1 MLSFWNFTLFLSS
14 LLTRRLM
21 KLLSLFRIEREMMMI
36 TFATEISLL
45 NFHYSTYV
53 SHIHTHSRLNMY
65 RKINILIVFIS
76 QLTAALMIL
85 DSLLFFIEMFYF
97 HSQQLFLQFFVFFI
111 CRVYKSPY
119 CYVRCRDGVTIFVV
133 GHSTYILQHFVGSIK
148 IAQYCLS
155 KVSRS
160 RIIFYIFDFFF

>member
-14 LLTRRLM
+14 LLTRCLM

-85 DSLLFFIEMFYF
+85 DSLLFLLKCFIFILNNYF
-97 HSQQLFLQFFVFFI
+97 CSSSSSSIVVSTNRRTAMCDVETALPFLLLDI
-111 CRVYKSPY
+111 PHTY
-119 CYVRCRDGVTIFVV
+119 C
-133 GHSTYILQHFVGSIK
+133 SILLVQ
-148 IAQYCLS
+148 
-155 KVSRS
+155 
-160 RIIFYIFDFFF
+160 